1 MDIDINRLAM
11 LAKLQLTDDEKAML
25 QRQLPDILEYISKL
39 QEVDTSGVDAKAYLT
54 DAVNVLRD
62 DVITSTRAERDAV
75 VAAFPKQVGGA
86 MEVPGVFAA

>member
-1 MDIDINRLAM
+1 MDIDINRLAT

-25 QRQLPDILEYISKL
+25 ERQLPDILEYVSKL

-54 DAVNVLRD
+54 DAVNVLRE
-62 DVITSTRAERDAV
+62 DVITSTRSERDAV

>member
-11 LAKLQLTDDEKAML
+11 LAKLQLTDEEKAML
-25 QRQLPDILEYISKL
+25 ERQLPDILEYISKL

-54 DAVNVLRD
+54 DAVNVLRE
-62 DVITSTRAERDAV
+62 DVITSTRNERDAV

>member
-1 MDIDINRLAM
+1 MTIDIDRLAT
-11 LAKLQLTDDEKAML
+11 LAKLRLTDEEKAML

-39 QEVDTSGVDAKAYLT
+39 QEVDTSNVDAKAYLT
-54 DAVNVLRD
+54 DAVNVLRE
-62 DVITSTRAERDAV
+62 DVVTSTIDERDAV